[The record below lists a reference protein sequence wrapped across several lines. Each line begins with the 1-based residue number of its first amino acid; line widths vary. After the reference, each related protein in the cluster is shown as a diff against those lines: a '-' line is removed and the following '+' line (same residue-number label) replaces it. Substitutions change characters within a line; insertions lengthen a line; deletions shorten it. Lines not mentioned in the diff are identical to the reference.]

1 MPRILVVDDES
12 RYCKILSLMLQPEKY
27 EVVTA
32 TDGKAAARLL
42 DEQDFDLILS
52 DLFMEPFSGPDL
64 LKHRNTVSPETPFI
78 ALTAFGSIPSAVEL
92 IKEGAFDYLTKPFQE
107 ETLLAAVRNALKVRA
122 LAEENRNLRVL
133 LKESLGEAEFIGESP
148 PVKILRN
155 RVKTVAPTDYTVLIT
170 GETGTGK
177 DLIARL
183 IHRLGTSK
191 DGPFVKINCAAIPST
206 LLESEL
212 FGHEKG
218 AFTGA
223 VARAKGKFQLAQGG
237 TLFLDEISELDL
249 PLQAKTLQAIEDKR
263 FYPLGSP
270 REVTVDC
277 RILASSN
284 RTMKELS
291 EQGKFRS
298 DLLHR
303 LMAFPVHIPAL
314 RERKVDIPLLAAHF
328 LSIFGS
334 EIGRPLLRLDE
345 RALELLAAY
354 SWPGNVRELMN
365 VLRSAALLNR
375 EGVLGV
381 EALSAY
387 PLLWGDDE
395 REEASAPPAGL
406 STLPTLAEAE
416 RNLVHSALE
425 HAKGNKS
432 QAAKLLGI
440 TRSHLRYRMTLHNLS

>member
-12 RYCKILSLMLQPEKY
+12 RYCKILSLMLQPEHY

-32 TDGKAAARLL
+32 TEGKTAARLL
-42 DEQDFDLILS
+42 EEQDFDLILS

-64 LKHRNTVSPETPFI
+64 LRHRNRVSPETPFI

-107 ETLLAAVRNALKVRA
+107 EYLLAAVRNALKVRA
-122 LAEENRNLRVL
+122 LAEENRNLKEL
-133 LKESLGEAEFIGESP
+133 LKESLGAAEFIGESR
-148 PVKILRN
+148 PVKMLLN
-155 RVKTVAPTDYTVLIT
+155 RVQTVAPTDYTVLLL

-183 IHRLGTSK
+183 IHRLGTTK
-191 DGPFVKINCAAIPST
+191 EGPFVKINCAAIPSN

-223 VARAKGKFQLAQGG
+223 VARVKGKFQLAQGG

-249 PLQAKTLQAIEDKR
+249 SLQAKTLQAIEDKR
-263 FYPLGSP
+263 FYPLGSS
-270 REVTVDC
+270 REVAVGC

-284 RTMKELS
+284 RTLKELV
-291 EQGKFRS
+291 EQGKFRP

-314 RERKVDIPLLAAHF
+314 RERQEDIPLLSTHF
-328 LSIFGS
+328 LNVFGA
-334 EIGRPLLRLDE
+334 EIGRPDLHLNDE
-345 RALELLAAY
+345 AHELLAAY
-354 SWPGNVRELMN
+354 PWPGNVRELMN

-375 EGVLGV
+375 EGVVGV

-387 PLLWGDDE
+387 PFIWGEEE
-395 REEASAPPAGL
+395 REEAPTPPAGP
-406 STLPTLAEAE
+406 SPLPTLAEAE
-416 RNLVHSALE
+416 RDLIRRALDQ
-425 HAKGNKS
+425 AMGNKT
-432 QAAKLLGI
+432 QAAKMLGI
-440 TRSHLRYRMTLHNLS
+440 SRSHLRYRMILQNLT

>member
-1 MPRILVVDDES
+1 MSRILVVDDES
-12 RYCKILSLMLQPEKY
+12 RYCKILSLMLQPVHY

-42 DEQDFDLILS
+42 EEQEFDLILS
-52 DLFMEPFSGPDL
+52 DLFMKPFSGSDL
-64 LKHRNTVSPETPFI
+64 LRHRNSVSPETPFI

-122 LAEENRNLRVL
+122 LAEENRNLREL
-133 LKESLGEAEFIGESP
+133 LKESLGDSEFIGESP
-148 PVKILRN
+148 SVKMLWK
-155 RVKTVAPTDYTVLIT
+155 RVKTVAPTDYTVLLL

-177 DLIARL
+177 DLLARL
-183 IHRLGTSK
+183 IHRLGPAQ
-191 DGPFVKINCAAIPST
+191 DGPFVKINCAALPFT

-237 TLFLDEISELDL
+237 TLYLDEISELDL

-263 FYPLGSP
+263 FYPLGAS
-270 REVTVDC
+270 REVTVGC

-284 RTMKELS
+284 RTLKELAA
-291 EQGKFRS
+291 QGKFRP

-303 LMAFPVHIPAL
+303 LMAFQVHIPAL
-314 RERKVDIPLLAAHF
+314 RERKEDIPLLAAHF
-328 LSIFGS
+328 LRVFGA
-334 EIGRPLLRLDE
+334 ELGHPDLRLDD
-345 RALELLAAY
+345 RGLELLSAY
-354 SWPGNVRELMN
+354 PWPGNVRELMN
-365 VLRSAALLNR
+365 VLRSAALLNQK
-375 EGVLGV
+375 GVVGM

-387 PLLWGDDE
+387 PFLWADDD
-395 REEASAPPAGL
+395 REEPLAAPAGP
-406 STLPTLAEAE
+406 SSLPTLAEAE
-416 RNLVHSALE
+416 RDLIRRALDQ
-425 HAKGNKS
+425 AKGNKS
-432 QAAKLLGI
+432 QAARVLGI
-440 TRSHLRYRMTLHNLS
+440 SRSHLRYRMMLQELS